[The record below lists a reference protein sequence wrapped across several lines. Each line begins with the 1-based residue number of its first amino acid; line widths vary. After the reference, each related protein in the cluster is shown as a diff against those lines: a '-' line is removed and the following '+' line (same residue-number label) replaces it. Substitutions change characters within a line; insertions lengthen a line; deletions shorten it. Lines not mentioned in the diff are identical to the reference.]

1 MTDCAIR
8 PATVDDLPAITR
20 IYNQAILTTTAT
32 FDIEPKTPE
41 DRRHWFRA
49 HDSRHPVIVAEYN
62 GIIVGWASLSKY
74 CDRLAW
80 DITAEIAVYVEE
92 SYRGMGFGRRLAE
105 AIVAAGKEAGLHT
118 LVSRIA
124 EENIPSIKLTES
136 LGFSHVGL
144 LREAGRKFG
153 RLIGVVYMQ
162 YIYE

>member
-1 MTDCAIR
+1 M
-8 PATVDDLPAITR
+8 
-20 IYNQAILTTTAT
+20 
-32 FDIEPKTPE
+32 
-41 DRRHWFRA
+41 
-49 HDSRHPVIVAEYN
+49 
-62 GIIVGWASLSKY
+62 GWAALSRY
-74 CDRLAW
+74 SERLAY
-80 DITAEIAVYVEE
+80 DGTAEIAVYIEE
-92 SYRGMGFGRRLAE
+92 SYRAMGFGRRLAQT
-105 AIVAAGKEAGLHT
+105 IVAAGKEAGLHT